1 MNLFAKIKYNK
12 KTFVKIWLLTLIFS
26 GLVLLIFLFLV
37 NMYFPSNAKANV
49 IVPIFKD
56 LSLPYSI
63 GLIIIFLIIS
73 FLMTYVYLMIVSTS
87 LNKLIANSTEI
98 ARGNFNNTNITTG
111 NKYLDRIQK
120 MFIYMANEMKRIKDI
135 DLSGIINSKNKIE
148 TILRNIVDGVIVTD
162 TQYRILMVNI
172 VAESL
177 FGFTEKKAYN
187 NDLKNFIHNKQILN
201 LFKQVRDGK
210 QTDNITFDFRLKNI
224 STKKYFQ
231 ASASRIYSED
241 NEFIGIVSVIRDIT
255 KEYIAD
261 KMKSELVTMV
271 AHELKSP
278 LTSIYGFSDLL
289 RDLQVRNSKVKDY
302 SNIILNE
309 TSRLVK
315 LVNKFL
321 DLSKLEEGKIQIQ
334 IHPFNIEQLVDK
346 IITSYMPTAQKKNMQ
361 IGKILPSDIC
371 LAYGDQQLIEQVVQN
386 LLSNAIKYS
395 PAGSDI
401 NIKLQQKEKYI
412 TISVIDNGYG
422 IPEDDLNKIFRKFY
436 RVNKADEDSEGG
448 SGLGLALTK
457 EILDQHNS
465 KFTVNSKLGK
475 GSVFSFTLECAVQ

>member
-1 MNLFAKIKYNK
+1 MFIVDVNLISDATTQNSYTILAHLDLKQCFA
-12 KTFVKIWLLTLIFS
+12 
-26 GLVLLIFLFLV
+26 LFT
-37 NMYFPSNAKANV
+37 
-49 IVPIFKD
+49 
-56 LSLPYSI
+56 
-63 GLIIIFLIIS
+63 IFLIIS
-73 FLMTYVYLMIVSTS
+73 FLITYSYLTILSNS
-87 LNKLIANSTEI
+87 LNKLIVNSTEI
-98 ARGNFNNTNITTG
+98 ARGNFNSNKITTG

-120 MFIYMANEMKRIKDI
+120 MFTYMADEMKRIKNI

-148 TILRNIVDGVIVTD
+148 AILRNIVDGVIVTD

-177 FGFTEKKAYN
+177 FGFTEEKASN
-187 NDLKNFIHNKQILN
+187 KNLKDLIKNKQILN

-210 QTDNITFDFRLKNI
+210 QTDNVTFDFRTKNI
-224 STKKYFQ
+224 STKKYLQ

-255 KEYIAD
+255 KEYVAD

-289 RDLQVRNSKVKDY
+289 RDLKVRNTKVKDY

-334 IHPFNIEQLVDK
+334 IHPFNIEQLIDK
-346 IITSYMPTAQKKNMQ
+346 IITSYMSTAQQKNMQ
-361 IGKILPSDIC
+361 IGKIFSTEIC

-401 NIKLQQKEKYI
+401 NIKLQQKENII
-412 TISVIDNGYG
+412 TVSVIDNGYG
-422 IPEDDLNKIFRKFY
+422 IPEDAIDKIFRKFY
-436 RVNKADEDSEGG
+436 RVNKADEESEGS

-465 KFTVNSKLGK
+465 QLSVKSKLGK
-475 GSVFSFTLECAVQ
+475 GSVFSFTLQCAV

>member
-1 MNLFAKIKYNK
+1 MNLNTKIKFNTL
-12 KTFVKIWLLTLIFS
+12 TFLQTWMITLIFFI
-26 GLVLLIFLFLV
+26 LVSVLFLFLSDV
-37 NMYFPSNAKANV
+37 K
-49 IVPIFKD
+49 
-56 LSLPYSI
+56 
-63 GLIIIFLIIS
+63 LIHLARHHLITLCIIQLILS
-73 FLMTYVYLMIVSTS
+73 FLFTYLFLYVLSRS
-87 LNKLIANSTEI
+87 LNKLIINSTEI
-98 ARGNFNNTNITTG
+98 ARGNFQNNISTTG

-120 MFIYMANEMKRIKDI
+120 MFNYMAIEMKRIKNI

-148 TILRNIVDGVIVTD
+148 AILRNIVDGVIVTD
-162 TQYRILMVNI
+162 TQYKILMVNI
-172 VAESL
+172 VAENL
-177 FGFTEKKAYN
+177 FGFTEKKALN
-187 NDLKNFIHNKQILN
+187 KNLKEFIKVKQILN
-201 LFKQVRDGK
+201 LFKRVRDGK
-210 QTDNITFDFRLKNI
+210 QTDDITFDLRVKNVV
-224 STKKYFQ
+224 TKKYFQ

-289 RDLQVRNSKVKDY
+289 RDLNVRNSKVKEY

-334 IHPFNIEQLVDK
+334 IHPFNIEQLAEK
-346 IITSYMPTAQKKNMQ
+346 IINIYMSFAQNKN
-361 IGKILPSDIC
+361 IEIRKIVSPDIC
-371 LAYGDQQLIEQVVQN
+371 LVYGDQQLIEQVIQN

-395 PAGSDI
+395 PSGSDI
-401 NIKLQQKEKYI
+401 SIDLQQKSNCVK
-412 TISVIDNGYG
+412 ISVIDNGYG
-422 IPEDDLNKIFRKFY
+422 IPEESIHKIFRKFY
-436 RVNKADEDSEGG
+436 RVNKTEESSEDG

-457 EILDQHNS
+457 EILDQHN
-465 KFTVNSKLGK
+465 TKLKVSSTLGT
-475 GSVFSFTLECAVQ
+475 GSVFSFTLQCAD